1 MRGGWECVWSSAD
14 PVTSLPVHPCCPRQQ
29 RLVPLEK
36 GKAKF
41 SDLLIPW
48 ATYTEP
54 EVAHVGL
61 YPRDLEAKGIAFETF
76 TKNVSLGER
85 YRFGKAISPPSAAV
99 PD

>member
-1 MRGGWECVWSSAD
+1 MNDPGPRESDRGIALDSRSS
-14 PVTSLPVHPCCPRQQ
+14 TRSQ
-29 RLVPLEK
+29 RAPSDQETHEARSIRDAVVPPPPLRPAA

-61 YPRDLEAKGIAFETF
+61 YPRDMKAKGIAFETF
-76 TKNVSLGER
+76 TKKVRL
-85 YRFGKAISPPSAAV
+85 
-99 PD
+99 